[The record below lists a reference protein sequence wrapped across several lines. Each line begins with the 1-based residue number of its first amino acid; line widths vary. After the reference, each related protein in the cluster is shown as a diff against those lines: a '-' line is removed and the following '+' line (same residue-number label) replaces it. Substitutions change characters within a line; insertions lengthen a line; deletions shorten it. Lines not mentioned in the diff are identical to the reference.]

1 MILAAFNITDELRA
15 FVNHNLRGLVDD
27 FRVRED
33 SHCLYHEI
41 EAVVLCVALCVEE
54 RPILALGFHL
64 IAAHGGYT
72 FLDEFGF
79 LDAPRFVDF
88 RGVHRHTV
96 RTCANNIKRA
106 VFFGGRDIEVACHRQ
121 SFAFAVFGHFRE
133 EAGEL
138 DKIATDGVRGEDFM
152 DLDIGEVFP
161 IGFVLDFEVF
171 GGDVPD
177 FVAVGDDVD
186 FNGVILVGEI
196 SFGDVNG
203 NAREPLV
210 QYLVMNAARIY
221 GYSRTTFRMRIYS
234 KNESRNIAQDDPTKG
249 VGQRHI
255 DFVNSESEFTSFVG
269 F

>member
-33 SHCLYHEI
+33 SHRLYHEI
-41 EAVVLCVALCVEE
+41 ETVVLCVALCVEE

-64 IAAHGGYT
+64 VAAQCGYT

-79 LDAPRFVDF
+79 LDAPGFVDF

-96 RTCANNIKRA
+96 GACANNIKRA
-106 VFFGGRDIEVACHRQ
+106 VFAGCRDIEVACHRE
-121 SFAFAVFGHFRE
+121 SFAFTVFGHFRE

-138 DKIATDGVRGEDFM
+138 DVIACDGVGREYFVNF
-152 DLDIGEVFP
+152 DIREVFA
-161 IGFVLDFEVF
+161 IGLVFHFKIF

-210 QYLVMNAARIY
+210 
-221 GYSRTTFRMRIYS
+221 
-234 KNESRNIAQDDPTKG
+234 
-249 VGQRHI
+249 
-255 DFVNSESEFTSFVG
+255 
-269 F
+269 